1 MKKVKTTIIGC
12 GRVAEH
18 YKKIIKKYK
27 INNLSIVGVCDLD
40 EKKAL
45 RFSKLFKC
53 NHYKNYKKMQQLEKP
68 QLTLILSPSG
78 SHFMHS

>member
-27 INNLSIVGVCDLD
+27 INNLLIVGVCDLD
-40 EKKAL
+40 IKKAL
-45 RFSKLFKC
+45 IYSKFFKC
-53 NHYKNYKKMQQLEKP
+53 NHYKDFKKMQHLEKP
-68 QLTLILSPSG
+68 S
-78 SHFMHS
+78 

>member
-27 INNLSIVGVCDLD
+27 INNLLIVGVCDLD
-40 EKKAL
+40 IKKAL
-45 RFSKLFKC
+45 IYSKFLNAIIIKISKKC
-53 NHYKNYKKMQQLEKP
+53 S
-68 QLTLILSPSG
+68 I
-78 SHFMHS
+78 